1 MQRKELDKP
10 LNTKITKKEY
20 SVQKRSIEIK
30 NILKEKKKIEFEE
43 LFEEMNKGYIVVTF
57 LSILDLAKND
67 ELEIKQ
73 EDNFDKIYLSVKEG
87 G

>member
-1 MQRKELDKP
+1 
-10 LNTKITKKEY
+10 
-20 SVQKRSIEIK
+20 
-30 NILKEKKKIEFEE
+30 
-43 LFEEMNKGYIVVTF
+43 MNKGYIVVTF